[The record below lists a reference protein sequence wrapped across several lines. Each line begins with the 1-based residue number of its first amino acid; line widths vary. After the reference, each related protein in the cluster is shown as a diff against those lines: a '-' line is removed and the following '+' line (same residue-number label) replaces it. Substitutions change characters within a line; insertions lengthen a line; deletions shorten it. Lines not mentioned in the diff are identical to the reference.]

1 MSATLASRA
10 ATALVLLASVGL
22 PATAAAQYQLPT
34 IVSSVK
40 ADSLHE
46 AAVRMAASGRW
57 GQAAVLY
64 RRSAEFRAA
73 EDPQGSRSLSEAAA
87 LAYAAGDRSGARG
100 DLARAAERSLMRGDL
115 KQAAMSYLDAAWIAQ
130 EQRKQEQVWDLGH
143 RAEILADSP
152 LLSGNDRRDILRRIE
167 RAPDSQLAMHVV
179 Q

>member
-1 MSATLASRA
+1 
-10 ATALVLLASVGL
+10 
-22 PATAAAQYQLPT
+22 
-34 IVSSVK
+34 
-40 ADSLHE
+40 
-46 AAVRMAASGRW
+46 
-57 GQAAVLY
+57 
-64 RRSAEFRAA
+64 
-73 EDPQGSRSLSEAAA
+73 
-87 LAYAAGDRSGARG
+87 
-100 DLARAAERSLMRGDL
+100 MRGDL